1 MAKLVLECRHCQLTY
16 AEYTAQVKTHW
27 SGLRRTVT
35 ACTGCRYRGSESAAP
50 GAASKGADP
59 TAPRLD
65 QPPHPATRETPVT
78 AFVERRANPPVTA
91 FVERRRHPSHHFDES
106 LHQASAKQSFKHLV
120 NKADIVHRASG
131 IIGQWEIEASQKNL
145 HLVWDSA
152 NECGNAVIDGEHK
165 ELYALANA
173 VMDATFGTPENRD
186 AFHAAFNDLLIHL
199 KLHFAHEEALL
210 EQHHYARFKAHKAA
224 HSEILIKGDALHA
237 SAQLG
242 LSTLGDLMDFTV
254 NVVSHHLLTM
264 DKDFAP
270 LFKPQ

>member
-1 MAKLVLECRHCQLTY
+1 MAKLVLECHHCRLTY

-35 ACTGCRYRGSESAAP
+35 ACVGCRYRGSDTPAQS
-50 GAASKGADP
+50 
-59 TAPRLD
+59 TAPKSTD
-65 QPPHPATRETPVT
+65 PIVPHPDQAAHPAANAVPDSG
-78 AFVERRANPPVTA
+78 FVERRLNP
-91 FVERRRHPSHHFDES
+91 RHRFDES
-106 LHQASAKQSFKHLV
+106 LHQASAEQSLKHLV
-120 NKADIVHRASG
+120 NKADIDHRASG
-131 IIGQWEIEASQKNL
+131 VTGQWEIEANQNNL
-145 HLVWDSA
+145 HLIWDSP

-173 VMDATFGTPENRD
+173 VMDASFGTPANRD
-186 AFHAAFNDLLIHL
+186 AFHAAFNDLLVHI

-210 EQHHYARFKAHKAA
+210 EQHHYARLKAHKAA